1 MPLAPY
7 TGAWGRSQAFHL
19 LRRTTFGPKRSD
31 VTQVVSAGMAAAV
44 AEILTAPP
52 SSIASPPLNDYSYNG
67 TSPDANVPYGSTWVN
82 APYDSVLSGLRL
94 NSFRYWWFGQMINE
108 GRSIHQKM
116 IMFLHN
122 QTPTGLGSIV
132 NNHIHCYEHYKL
144 LHIHAMGNFKTFIR
158 EVTLD
163 RAMLVYLD
171 GEENTN
177 TAPNENYARELQELF
192 TVGKDLPVYYTQSD
206 VETAAKVLTGWRI
219 NGSTANANGGP
230 FEVYLSASKHDTSN
244 KTFSSFYNNT
254 VITGQSGQAGASA
267 ELDALMNMIFNQN
280 EVANYIVRKLYR
292 YFVYYKIDAA
302 IEANII
308 QPLAT
313 TFRTNNYNILPVLQE
328 LFTSQH
334 FYDMNQNGC
343 IIKSPI
349 EYFVSIAKSTN
360 MLFPAASDTY
370 NIYRGWRQLYVYAN
384 DCQMQIGNPTN
395 VAGWVPWREAPNY
408 HELWI
413 TADTLRTR
421 KKFVDAVGGNGLYGG
436 TVKIDVLAF
445 TASLT
450 APGDPNIVIDEL
462 FELLHPIAPDAA
474 LRLTLKQNILLS
486 NQVDDYY
493 WTTAWNNYI
502 ANPTTANTN
511 TVKNRLR
518 DLYIAILNIAEA
530 HLA

>member
-19 LRRTTFGPKRSD
+19 LRRTTFGPRRAD
-31 VTQVVSAGMAAAV
+31 VTQFASIGMTAAV
-44 AEILTAPP
+44 AEILTVPTAG
-52 SSIASPPLNDYSYNG
+52 ITSPPLNDYSSSVG
-67 TSPDANVPYGSTWVN
+67 TPDPNVPYGTTWVN
-82 APYDSVLSGLRL
+82 VPYSDTFNFQRFQ
-94 NSFRYWWFGQMINE
+94 SFRTWWFGQMIDE
-108 GRSIHQKM
+108 GRSIVQKM
-116 IMFLHN
+116 ILFLHN
-122 QTPTGLGSIV
+122 HTPVGIGAQV
-132 NNHIHCYEHYKL
+132 QNHFYCYEHYKL
-144 LHIHAMGNFKTFIR
+144 LHNNALGNFKTFIR
-158 EVTLD
+158 QLTLD

-171 GEENTN
+171 GEDNTN

-206 VETAAKVLTGWRI
+206 VEAAAKVLTGWRI
-219 NGSTANANGGP
+219 NSNATNANGGP
-230 FEVYLSASKHDTSN
+230 FDVYLNASKHDTSN

-254 VITGQSGQAGASA
+254 VITGQSGQAGATA
-267 ELDALMNMIFNQN
+267 ELDALITMIFNQN

-292 YFVYYKIDAA
+292 YFVYYKIDAT

-349 EYFVSIAKSTN
+349 DYIVSVAKATN
-360 MLFPAASDTY
+360 VTFPPVSDTY
-370 NIYRGWRQLYVYAN
+370 NQYRGLRNLYNVAS
-384 DCQMQIGNPTN
+384 DCQMQLGNPPN

-408 HELWI
+408 HGLWI

-421 KKFVDAVGGNGLYGG
+421 KKFADTIANGGYLGG
-436 TVKIDVLAF
+436 SVKIDVLAF
-445 TASLT
+445 TATLT

-462 FELLHPIAPDAA
+462 FELLHPIVPDAA
-474 LRLTLKQNILLS
+474 LRLTLKQSILLS

-502 ANPTTANTN
+502 TNPTTANTN